1 MDTETIQSK
10 AKGCLFGLAVGD
22 AMGMPT
28 SFLTPETIRK
38 QYGWVDRFYPPAPG
52 HRYHDGL
59 KAGEVTDDTEQTLSL
74 AKSFIRLKRVVA
86 EDIVSE
92 LISWSERTRGKY
104 ASPLGP
110 STQRAID
117 LIRAGTPLDEAGK
130 AGDTNGSAMRISP
143 LGIVHGIRGS
153 SLNELLGDVIQT
165 CRPTHGTRP
174 SISAAAAV
182 AWGIALCFQPGIALD
197 QLLVQM
203 IKAAEQAEPYG
214 VDTVSASVPK
224 RIAWVV
230 EQANQ
235 ATGPHEFIAK
245 VYEFLGVGVASG
257 DSVPAAIGLFA
268 FAKGEPSMA
277 ISLGVNMG
285 GDCDTVASI
294 AGALAGTYAGVQ
306 AIPKRWRT
314 EVSQVN
320 QIDLDQ
326 VVDGLVEASKAWQS
340 SALDSIAYAN

>member
-1 MDTETIQSK
+1 MDLEIIRSK
-10 AKGCLFGLAVGD
+10 IKGCLFGLAIGD

-28 SFLTPETIRK
+28 SFLTPELIRK
-38 QYGWVDRFYPPAPG
+38 QYGWVDRFYPPLPK
-52 HRYHDGL
+52 HIYHDGL
-59 KAGEVTDDTEQTLSL
+59 KAGEFTDDTEQSLAL
-74 AKSFIRLKRVVA
+74 AKSFIRMKKVVE

-117 LIRAGTPLDEAGK
+117 LIRAGTPLEEAGK
-130 AGDTNGSAMRISP
+130 AGDTNGSSMRISP
-143 LGIVHGIRGS
+143 LGIIHGVRNS
-153 SLNELLGDVIQT
+153 PLNELLGDVVKT

-182 AWGIALCFQPGIALD
+182 AWGIALSFQPGITMD
-197 QLLVQM
+197 ELLIEM
-203 IKAAEQAEPYG
+203 IKAAEKAEPYG

-230 EQANQ
+230 EQAAGASN
-235 ATGPHEFIAK
+235 PREFIAK
-245 VYEFLGVGVASG
+245 VYEFLGVGVASA

-268 FAKGEPSMA
+268 FAKGDPSLA

-306 AIPKRWRT
+306 AIPETWRK

-320 QIDLDQ
+320 HLDLDN
-326 VVDGLVEASKAWQS
+326 VVNGLIEASRDWEPTP
-340 SALDSIAYAN
+340 LDSIRYAN